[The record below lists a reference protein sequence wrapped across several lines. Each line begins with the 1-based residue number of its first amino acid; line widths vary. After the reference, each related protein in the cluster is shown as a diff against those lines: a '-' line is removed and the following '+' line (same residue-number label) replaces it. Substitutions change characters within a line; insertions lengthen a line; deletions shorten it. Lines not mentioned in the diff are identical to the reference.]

1 MLAKL
6 DRLITDLRR
15 SLQLLETDLQ
25 IEEKNARIR
34 DVSDPT
40 YPTTARALRLRR
52 DNLAGTINTLEAR
65 WSGLKQA
72 AERSSYA
79 I

>member
-6 DRLITDLRR
+6 DRLIADLRR

-25 IEEKNARIR
+25 LEERTARIL

-52 DNLAGTINTLEAR
+52 DNLAGTINTLEAKCH
-65 WSGLKQA
+65 GLKRA

-79 I
+79 V